1 MAERGD
7 ETEGSNGV
15 ASPEDLNRPIEV
27 ESIMSEG
34 HTLPTVVRGFVDG
47 VLSSDGPSPPPPFLR
62 RVRTAA
68 TDAAPKLR
76 EASRNSAR
84 DLVVWTKQ
92 GSSLRA
98 LLVIT
103 VGSITLLSVTAATV
117 FMFLLLAA
125 TTNAV
130 VISFFVSFAAAG
142 GFLAF
147 FFACLT
153 AIYVGVLAVAFFVI
167 STVTVSAIFAIFIAT
182 GWIGFFLLVW
192 YAARKTLELT
202 KKSVTIATSTVSA
215 YSAARQAKNNEKG
228 DI

>member
-27 ESIMSEG
+27 ESIMAEG

-103 VGSITLLSVTAATV
+103 VSYIRRIKFSLSFCCFQSISWNQ
-117 FMFLLLAA
+117 M
-125 TTNAV
+125 
-130 VISFFVSFAAAG
+130 
-142 GFLAF
+142 AF
-147 FFACLT
+147 FC
-153 AIYVGVLAVAFFVI
+153 IVA
-167 STVTVSAIFAIFIAT
+167 
-182 GWIGFFLLVW
+182 
-192 YAARKTLELT
+192 E
-202 KKSVTIATSTVSA
+202 
-215 YSAARQAKNNEKG
+215 
-228 DI
+228 